1 MTQFLIVPAGQE
13 NSFSGG
19 FCPGK
24 AIAPRP
30 LQDGRSI
37 LPTRLLEIPECV
49 TAFPGLTALS
59 IEEVTP
65 DQFLQEE

>member
-13 NSFSGG
+13 GAYTG
-19 FCPGK
+19 DFCPGK

-37 LPTRLLEIPECV
+37 LPKRLLEIAECV
-49 TAFPGLTALS
+49 AAFPGLTALS